1 MDGFLHHLSVAFC
14 LLIVFSAGTSFGQG
28 TPEFEGQQ
36 GNVYTYARPGQA
48 TQTVY
53 VWGGVDRPGIWRV
66 ATDTDLVELFSVVHP
81 GGYGAEGT
89 GTRTEIVFRINRSSG
104 GNMQVAH
111 EMQLQELL
119 EMNPAQRPT
128 LQGED
133 VIEVRATQK
142 RKFSFSTVSAV
153 IGTLSSVTLLV
164 IRLARF

>member
-1 MDGFLHHLSVAFC
+1 MNRLLRHLFVVFCALMMLPGGAVGQSVPD
-14 LLIVFSAGTSFGQG
+14 S
-28 TPEFEGQQ
+28 EGRQ
-36 GNVYTYARPGQA
+36 GNVYTYARPGQG
-48 TQTVY
+48 THTVY
-53 VWGGVDRPGIWRV
+53 VWGGVDQPGVWRI

-104 GNMQVAH
+104 GTMQVAH

-128 LQGED
+128 LQAED
-133 VIEVRATQK
+133 VIEVRATEK
-142 RKFSFSTVSAV
+142 RKFSFATVSTVV
-153 IGTLSSVTLLV
+153 GTLSSVTLLV

>member
-1 MDGFLHHLSVAFC
+1 MDRILRHLISVFC
-14 LLIVFSAGTSFGQG
+14 LLLIASGGASFGQS
-28 TPEFEGQQ
+28 TSDFEGQQ
-36 GNVYTYARPGQA
+36 GNVYTYARPGEA

-53 VWGGVDRPGIWRV
+53 VWGGVDRPGVWRI

-104 GNMQVAH
+104 GTMQVVH
-111 EMQLQELL
+111 EMRLQNLL

-128 LQGED
+128 LQAED
-133 VIEVRATQK
+133 VIEVRATQS
-142 RKFSFSTVSAV
+142 RKFSFSTVSTV
-153 IGTLSSVTLLV
+153 VGTLSSVTLLV